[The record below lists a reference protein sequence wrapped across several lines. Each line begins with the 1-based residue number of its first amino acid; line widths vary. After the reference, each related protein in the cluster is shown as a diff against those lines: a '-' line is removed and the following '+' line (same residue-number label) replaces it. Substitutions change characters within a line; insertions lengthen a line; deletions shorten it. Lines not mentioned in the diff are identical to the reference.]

1 MDIAIILVEPK
12 RGENV
17 GAAARAMN
25 TMGFSDLRLVGGPQ
39 QHSEGARTLA
49 HGSGD
54 ILSAARNYDSLA
66 AAVEDIDFVVG
77 TSAKDRH
84 HRRYHHSPE
93 QLTTLLQE
101 KQQSVAKAAI
111 VFGRED
117 YGLGKDA
124 IARCDVVSQIPLAS
138 PYPSINL
145 AQAVMIYC
153 YALSTVKLASTTAP
167 ADAGQYQALKPKL
180 DSLLARAGIGND
192 EKTYQWAMERL
203 ATAEDDDLGFL
214 HFICDKIDR
223 QFENQDSKDFAGSGS
238 AD

>member
-39 QHSEGARTLA
+39 QHSDGARTLA

-66 AAVEDIDFVVG
+66 AALEGIDFVVG

-93 QLTTLLQE
+93 QLNTLLLQ
-101 KQQSVAKAAI
+101 KQQSIARAAL

-117 YGLGKDA
+117 YGLGKDV
-124 IARCDVVSQIPLAS
+124 IARCDVVSQIPLVS

-153 YALSTVKLASTTAP
+153 YALSTAKLARTAAP
-167 ADAGQYQALKPKL
+167 ADSGQYQALKPKL
-180 DSLLARAGIGND
+180 NSLLARAGIGSE

-214 HFICDKIDR
+214 HFICDKLGR
-223 QFENQDSKDFAGSGS
+223 QFENQDGKDFAGSGR
-238 AD
+238 AV